1 MSPLDRALRD
11 AFRALGDASLK
22 LAELLSFEDPDRPEV
37 WPNTGEPL
45 TAERFQRMMH
55 KDEPPEAPPT
65 PKHVSYLTGEPIQA
79 PARVKKRVSAQ
90 RHAASMGYD
99 YEHWCK
105 MVRRVRKELFK
116 VDRKNLAVLLGLSET
131 AVRQWEYGIAFA
143 SLPSR
148 TSLERISAALHGVD
162 IDSWRKPKCE

>member
-1 MSPLDRALRD
+1 MSPLDREFRD
-11 AFRALGDASLK
+11 AFRALGNASLK
-22 LAELLSFEDPDRPEV
+22 LAELMSPQQTLV
-37 WPNTGEPL
+37 GEPL
-45 TAERFQRMMH
+45 TAERFHHMMH
-55 KDEPPEAPPT
+55 RDETPKAPPT
-65 PKHVSYLTGEPIQA
+65 PRHVSYLTGEPIQA
-79 PARVKKRVSAQ
+79 PARVKKRISAQ
-90 RHAASMGYD
+90 RHASAMGYD

-148 TSLERISAALHGVD
+148 ASLERISAALHGVD
-162 IDSWRKPKCE
+162 IDSWRNSK

>member
-37 WPNTGEPL
+37 WPDT
-45 TAERFQRMMH
+45 
-55 KDEPPEAPPT
+55 EAPPT
-65 PKHVSYLTGEPIQA
+65 PKHVSYLTGDPIQA

-116 VDRKNLAVLLGLSET
+116 VDRENLGLLLGLSET

-148 TSLERISAALHGVD
+148 TSLERISAEIYGVD
-162 IDSWRKPKCE
+162 IDSWRKPQ

>member
-37 WPNTGEPL
+37 WPDTDAPL
-45 TAERFQRMMH
+45 TAERMID
-55 KDEPPEAPPT
+55 KVDEPPPT
-65 PKHVSYLTGEPIQA
+65 PKHVSYLTGDPIQA
-79 PARVKKRVSAQ
+79 PARVKKRISAQ
-90 RHAASMGYD
+90 RHAAAMGYD

-116 VDRKNLAVLLGLSET
+116 VNRKNLAVLLGLSET

-162 IDSWRKPKCE
+162 IDSWRKPQCD